1 MRRRTR
7 APAPQPDLNLTN
19 LMDVVFAI
27 LVVFMITA
35 PMMTQG
41 VKVELPKGSST
52 AVNEKKTVT
61 VSFDAH
67 GGLYVDGQPTDEAD
81 FPEAFAKAWGDDPD
95 KAVLIEGDRSVPYG
109 TVLETVDRIRQAGAV
124 RIGFLT
130 QPGSQAIPA
139 R

>member
-7 APAPQPDLNLTN
+7 SPAPQPDLNLTN

-41 VKVELPKGSST
+41 VKVELPKADAP
-52 AVNEKKTVT
+52 AVDEKNSVT
-61 VSFDAH
+61 VSFDKARR
-67 GGLYVDGQPTDEAD
+67 LFVDGQETTTDA
-81 FPEAFAKAWGDDPD
+81 FPQAFARAWGGEVDR
-95 KAVLIEGDRSVPYG
+95 AVFIQGDRSVPYG
-109 TVLETVDRIRQAGAV
+109 MVLEAVGQIRKAGATK
-124 RIGFLT
+124 IGFLT
-130 QPGSQAIPA
+130 ETPPKE